1 MKHKVYV
8 PGKCA
13 FTMLAFAAITSVANA
28 NLAQSAPTS
37 PDAVANAIQY
47 KGMQRLGAFDLL
59 SELTSQVGPRLAGSP
74 GADKAVEWGVNT
86 LKKLGFQ
93 NVKKVP
99 CMVNHWVRGDKEQLT
114 MISGNSKVALS
125 VCALGNSIGTPSTG
139 IKAEV
144 IEVHSIAEAEKL
156 GAKARGKIIFFNGP
170 MDPAQVNTFA
180 AYGRAVAQR
189 GGGAVA
195 AAKVGA
201 IGAIVRSMT
210 LKHDDVPHTGAM
222 RYVDGVPKV
231 PTAAISIVAA
241 EKLSAAI
248 KQNPKTQLH
257 LKMNCKT
264 LPPAPSANVIGEI
277 TGSVL
282 PNEVVVVGGHL
293 DSWDLGDG
301 AHDDGAGIA
310 QSIEAVSLIKRLG
323 WKPKRTIRV
332 VLFMNEEN
340 GGEGSQAYAKFAV
353 TNGQKPY
360 AAIESDS
367 GGFAPRGFS
376 TSLKG
381 DDLKLIEPWL
391 PALARFGIMG
401 IESGRGTGADIAALE
416 RLGAKGFGLIP
427 ESQRYFDYHH
437 SASDTIDKVNP
448 RELQLGALSMST
460 LAWLL
465 AESDSM

>member
-1 MKHKVYV
+1 
-8 PGKCA
+8 
-13 FTMLAFAAITSVANA
+13 
-28 NLAQSAPTS
+28 
-37 PDAVANAIQY
+37 
-47 KGMQRLGAFDLL
+47 MQRMGAFDLL
-59 SELTSQVGPRLAGSP
+59 SELTSKVGPRLAGSQ
-74 GADKAVEWGVNT
+74 GADKAVEWGMTT
-86 LKKLGFQ
+86 LKRLGFQ
-93 NVKKVP
+93 NVQKVP

-114 MISGNSKVALS
+114 MITGKSKIALS
-125 VCALGNSIGTPSTG
+125 VCALGNSIGTPTNG
-139 IKAEV
+139 IKGEV

-156 GAKARGKIIFFNGP
+156 GSKAKGKIIFFNGP

-210 LKHDDVPHTGAM
+210 LRNDDVPHTGAM
-222 RYVDGVPKV
+222 RYADGVPKV

-241 EKLSAAI
+241 EKLSSAI
-248 KQNPKTQLH
+248 KHDSKTQLH

-277 TGSVL
+277 TGSVS
-282 PNEVVVVGGHL
+282 PNEIIVVGGHL
-293 DSWDLGDG
+293 DSWDLGTG
-301 AHDDGAGIA
+301 AHDDGAGIT
-310 QSIEAVSLIKRLG
+310 QSIEAISLIKRMG
-323 WKPKRTIRV
+323 WKPNRTIRV

-340 GGEGSQAYAKFAV
+340 GGEGSLSYAKFAV

-376 TSLKG
+376 TSVTGEKT
-381 DDLKLIEPWL
+381 KIYEPWL
-391 PALARFGIMG
+391 PALKKFGIEG
-401 IESGRGTGADIAALE
+401 IISGRGTGADIAALQP
-416 RLGAKGFGLIP
+416 LGAMGFGLIP

-465 AESDSM
+465 SQSDITIGS